1 MKKRTK
7 NLIGVILTLVGVS
20 ILSYLLW
27 GSVESFVPENFS
39 GSRGKSA
46 VIASEI
52 VSELDLSLKNLNKIS
67 EEDRSGR
74 FSSALNLVEQETEKI
89 EKAKADAIQLSN
101 ELINMAQAVQG
112 IRPTTA
118 RNLALEAV
126 TQETTLIGHLIN
138 YNAYFSG
145 LLATLKLKFA
155 DDIKYNSNDVQNYI
169 SKMNGEREEINSIN
183 DSFNQKLKEFDNAI
197 N

>member
-1 MKKRTK
+1 MKKGTK
-7 NLIGVILTLVGVS
+7 NLINTVLALAAISVLG
-20 ILSYLLW
+20 YLLLS
-27 GSVESFVPENFS
+27 GGKSFVPENFS

-52 VSELDLSLKNLNKIS
+52 VSELGLSLQNLNKIS
-67 EEDRSGR
+67 EEDRNGR
-74 FSSALNLVEQETEKI
+74 FSSALKLVEQETEKI
-89 EKAKADAIQLSN
+89 EKAKADAIELSN

-112 IRPTTA
+112 IKPTAA

-155 DDIKYNSNDVQNYI
+155 GDIKYDSDEVQDLIN
-169 SKMNGEREEINSIN
+169 KMNEERGQINSIN
-183 DSFNQKLKEFDNAI
+183 DSFNQKLKEFDSKI
-197 N
+197 